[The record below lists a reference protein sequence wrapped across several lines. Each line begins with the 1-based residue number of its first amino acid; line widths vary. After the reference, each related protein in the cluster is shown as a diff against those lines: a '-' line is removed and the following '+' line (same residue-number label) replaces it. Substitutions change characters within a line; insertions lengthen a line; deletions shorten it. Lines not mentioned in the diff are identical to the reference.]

1 MKNVTISLDDTVVHD
16 ARVAA
21 ASQGKSLS
29 RFVSE
34 VLSDHLTRSNRRRAI
49 RDFLDGPL
57 WELTDENGRLPT
69 REEIYAEREDELLR
83 RHERAA
89 LRQGSKDPGEEG
101 SRG

>member
-1 MKNVTISLDDTVVHD
+1 MKNVTISLDDAVVHD

-21 ASQGKSLS
+21 ASEGKSLS

-34 VLSDHLTRSNRRRAI
+34 VLAEHLTKSSRRRAI

-57 WELTDENGRLPT
+57 WDLTDENGKLPT
-69 REEIYAEREDELLR
+69 RKDIYAEREDELLR

-101 SRG
+101 DRG